1 MEFVKLVGPFG
12 VFFIMFALGLNLN
25 IKRFLRVFSKPK
37 DFILGLLCQ
46 TVLLPIIGLLTIYY
60 FPLDKEFQIGIFL
73 LLIMPSAAMSNYA
86 TRIADGNV
94 PLSICLTSICALFSF
109 LTVPLYLN
117 FFSEFL
123 YNQSFDLQLFTFS
136 LKTFL
141 FITLP
146 VFIGIY
152 LREKFSSFVK
162 KYTFTLDRLAFITF
176 LIIVFI
182 AIYTEKDNL
191 ISYFDDVG
199 VTMSLILAMVFLSSF
214 IITQIFVD
222 DIKSKRAIR
231 IEALL
236 QNGAMGFVVGALIFS
251 EIVYLVPITIY
262 ALLQYCFLLFYLGN
276 MRLKS
281 KSNND

>member
-12 VFFIMFALGLNLN
+12 VFFIMFALGLNLS
-25 IKRFLRVFSKPK
+25 IERFLRVFSKPK
-37 DFILGLLCQ
+37 NFIVGILCQ
-46 TVLLPIIGLLTIYY
+46 ILLLPIIGFIVISY
-60 FPLDKEFQIGIFL
+60 FQMDKEFQIGIFL

-86 TRIADGNV
+86 TKIADGNV
-94 PLSICLTSICALFSF
+94 PLSICLTSMCALVSF
-109 LTVPLYLN
+109 ITIPLYLN
-117 FFSEFL
+117 FFSNFL
-123 YNQSFDLQLFTFS
+123 YNESIELQLFSFS

-146 VFIGIY
+146 VFTGI
-152 LREKFSSFVK
+152 LVRKKFSKFIK
-162 KYTFTLDRLAFITF
+162 KHTFTLDRIAFVLF
-176 LIIVFI
+176 LLIVFI

-199 VTMSLILAMVFLSSF
+199 VIMSLILVLIFISSF
-214 IITQIFVD
+214 IVTQLFID
-222 DIKSKRAIR
+222 DTQSKRAIR

-251 EIVYLVPITIY
+251 EIQYLVPITIY

-276 MRLKS
+276 IKLK
-281 KSNND
+281 K

>member
-12 VFFIMFALGLNLN
+12 VFFIMFALGLNLS
-25 IKRFLRVFSKPK
+25 IRRFLRVFNKPK
-37 DFILGLLCQ
+37 NFIVGLLCQ
-46 TVLLPIIGLLTIYY
+46 IVVLPIIGLIVISY
-60 FPLDKEFQIGIFL
+60 FPMEKEFQIGVFL

-94 PLSICLTSICALFSF
+94 PLSISLTSICALVSF
-109 LTVPLYLN
+109 ITVPLYLN
-117 FFSEFL
+117 FFSNFL
-123 YNQSFDLQLFTFS
+123 YNQNFDLQLFAFS
-136 LKTFL
+136 IKTFL

-152 LREKFSSFVK
+152 LREKFSNFFR
-162 KYTFTLDRLAFITF
+162 KYTFTLDRIAFVLF

-182 AIYTEKDNL
+182 AIYTEKNNL
-191 ISYFDDVG
+191 VSYFNDVG
-199 VTMSLILAMVFLSSF
+199 VIMSLILVIVFLSSF
-214 IITQIFVD
+214 IITQLFIND
-222 DIKSKRAIR
+222 TPSKRAIR

-251 EIVYLVPITIY
+251 EIQYLVPITIY

-276 MRLKS
+276 MKLK
-281 KSNND
+281 K